1 MDSLAVT
8 YDGTTVGYMKEDGQ
22 YLGRYFNGFFG
33 IGQTETAFVQ
43 KSNNFDIADNTT
55 LTTNVNL
62 GYTTVD
68 TVNNSLINKSDDL
81 MSYGWS
87 ATTNTKLNEEWSVSG
102 FVAQPVTVFSGSMN
116 INAPTSRNG
125 DAVAYTDTEWS
136 QSAKTE
142 TDLGI
147 KANFTNGDFNWNIGG
162 VKRFDTA
169 LGDIWSVKTAA
180 GWKF

>member
-1 MDSLAVT
+1 
-8 YDGTTVGYMKEDGQ
+8 
-22 YLGRYFNGFFG
+22 
-33 IGQTETAFVQ
+33 
-43 KSNNFDIADNTT
+43 
-55 LTTNVNL
+55 
-62 GYTTVD
+62 
-68 TVNNSLINKSDDL
+68 LINHSDDL
-81 MSYGWS
+81 LSYGWK
-87 ATTNTKLNEEWSVSG
+87 AQIDNRVDDNWSVAG
-102 FVAQPVTVFSGSMN
+102 FLAQPISVFSGSMN

-125 DAVAYTDTEWS
+125 DAVAYTNTEWS

-169 LGDIWSVKTAA
+169 LGDIWSVKTVA